1 MALQISKG
9 VIAGAV
15 KVLVYGVAG
24 VGKTTFASEFPKP
37 LFLDLDRGSEKLDV
51 ERVSG
56 LKEWPD
62 VVSTLRE
69 IAETLVRGGDFP
81 YQTVVIDTADKA
93 AEMCTRYICSRDG
106 KKNIEDYGY
115 GKGYA
120 VLANSFSEFL
130 TWTQAI
136 VDAGVNVVIVGHA
149 MQRQAVNPDTA
160 EAYDHWELKLPGK
173 NANSIGA
180 FVKEWAD
187 MVLFAYQTTDV
198 INKDGKKVA
207 RNLRRM
213 MRTQTSPFADA
224 KTRFDLPE
232 MLPFSYEEIKKYI
245 PTGGKKDGVLAAAQ
259 KKKAAAKKATP
270 KDSPVRAK
278 LNALMSKG
286 CSESDFE
293 PISTAELLEAI
304 RQIDPEK
311 AGIKDLSELDDE
323 YLSSIIGAWDY
334 TRQFIHNSIRVP
346 F

>member
-1 MALQISKG
+1 MALKISKG

-51 ERVSG
+51 ERVEG
-56 LKEWPD
+56 LQEWPD
-62 VVSTLRE
+62 FVSTLRE
-69 IAETLVRGGDFP
+69 IAETLVRGEDFP

-93 AEMCTRYICSRDG
+93 AEMCSRYICNRDG

-115 GKGYA
+115 GKGYGF
-120 VLANSFSEFL
+120 LAASFSTDFL
-130 TWTQAI
+130 VWTQAI
-136 VDAGVNVVIVGHA
+136 VDAGVNVVIIGHS

-180 FVKEWAD
+180 LVKEWAD

-232 MLPFSYEEIKKYI
+232 VLPFSYEEIKKYI
-245 PTGGKKDGVLAAAQ
+245 PAKGAPDGVLEAAR
-259 KKKAAAKKATP
+259 KKKAAEKKGA
-270 KDSPVRAK
+270 DAMAQLRV
-278 LNALMSKG
+278 LMKAG
-286 CSESDFE
+286 YSESDPS
-293 PISTAELLEAI
+293 PITDDELLIAI
-304 RQIDPEK
+304 REIDKEK
-311 AGIKDLSELDDE
+311 AGIKALSELDDE
-323 YLSSIIGAWDY
+323 YIQSIIRNWDY
-334 TRQFIHNSIRVP
+334 TRHYIHNNVSVP

>member
-1 MALQISKG
+1 MALKISKG

-51 ERVSG
+51 ERVEG
-56 LKEWPD
+56 LQEWPD
-62 VVSTLRE
+62 FVSTLRE
-69 IAETLVRGGDFP
+69 IAETLVRGEDFP

-93 AEMCTRYICSRDG
+93 AEMCSRYICNRDG

-115 GKGYA
+115 GKGYGF
-120 VLANSFSEFL
+120 LAASFSTDFL
-130 TWTQAI
+130 VWTQAI
-136 VDAGVNVVIVGHA
+136 VDAGVNVVIVGHS

-180 FVKEWAD
+180 LVKEWAD

-232 MLPFSYEEIKKYI
+232 VLPFAYEEIKKYI
-245 PTGGKKDGVLAAAQ
+245 PAKGAPDGVLEAAR
-259 KKKAAAKKATP
+259 KKKAAEKKGADAMAQLRVLMKAGYSASDP
-270 KDSPVRAK
+270 SPIT
-278 LNALMSKG
+278 
-286 CSESDFE
+286 DD
-293 PISTAELLEAI
+293 ELLIAI
-304 RQIDPEK
+304 RKIDKEK
-311 AGIKDLSELDDE
+311 AGIKALSELDDD
-323 YLSSIIGAWDY
+323 YIQSIIRNWDN
-334 TRQFIHNSIRVP
+334 TRQFIHNNVSVP